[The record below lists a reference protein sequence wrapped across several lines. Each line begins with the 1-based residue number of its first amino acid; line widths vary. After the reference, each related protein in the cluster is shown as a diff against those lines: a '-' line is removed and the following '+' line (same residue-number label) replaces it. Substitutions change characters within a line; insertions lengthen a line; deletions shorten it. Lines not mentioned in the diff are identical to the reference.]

1 MMLRL
6 QFNNRVALSSC
17 NRHLYQQM
25 FGRDAETG
33 GLDFW
38 VGLLANGSQTL
49 GQVAETIASLAS
61 EIDLQ
66 VLTGR
71 VVLADAFTSNLA
83 TNADALANFN
93 TVTGLEIGRGYLNQV
108 KGTTVDN
115 VSAYVAKAAETVA
128 TLPPSTGG
136 GNPAPTPPTITFSAD
151 NGVSATDHIT
161 NVDVQTVSGTY
172 AGESADGNQVQ
183 VKVGD
188 GTWATAIIEGG
199 TWSVSDVTLNNG
211 RGTLAVQT
219 VDSEGHYIA
228 GTRYSYSYTL
238 DTDKPTGVSIGY
250 KSAGKV
256 SVTSDVAGSAG
267 LYDDDSTLI
276 AGTTT
281 KLSENVERTL
291 AITALSDLTVA
302 TVKIQDVAGNFA
314 DDSKVIAIGTN
325 NADTFSAAQDFSAA
339 RYGFDGDDNFEFT
352 NSIAMLEVRVEGG
365 SGNDTVTFTTGFET
379 FSEGNLNSDVANLTG
394 VENLQ
399 LFGASSVN
407 VGIEVEAAG
416 VSTILTGDDDTTV
429 RYDSSATLRMT
440 VDGTAL
446 ATGKTLT
453 LTMNEET
460 ANFIVTNLHGN
471 LIATELGNND
481 IQVTAI
487 GNAGVTI
494 TTGSANDTVI
504 GSAGN
509 DIINAGNGTNSITG
523 GQGVDTLTGGS
534 GADTFNF
541 VRGDAEGYVFTA
553 DGGTN
558 DSFFLGTAGTDVI
571 TNFTSGSDK
580 LTIAGVSSLAGYVPA
595 DTEVI
600 PGVASFVL
608 GSYNATSHVFSV
620 DSGGLSTLVIFN
632 SDASG
637 ESIVLTGV
645 NNLSA
650 TDFNGLNMVA

>member
-1 MMLRL
+1 
-6 QFNNRVALSSC
+6 
-17 NRHLYQQM
+17 
-25 FGRDAETG
+25 
-33 GLDFW
+33 
-38 VGLLANGSQTL
+38 
-49 GQVAETIASLAS
+49 
-61 EIDLQ
+61 
-66 VLTGR
+66 
-71 VVLADAFTSNLA
+71 
-83 TNADALANFN
+83 
-93 TVTGLEIGRGYLNQV
+93 
-108 KGTTVDN
+108 
-115 VSAYVAKAAETVA
+115 
-128 TLPPSTGG
+128 
-136 GNPAPTPPTITFSAD
+136 
-151 NGVSATDHIT
+151 
-161 NVDVQTVSGTY
+161 
-172 AGESADGNQVQ
+172 
-183 VKVGD
+183 
-188 GTWATAIIEGG
+188 
-199 TWSVSDVTLNNG
+199 
-211 RGTLAVQT
+211 
-219 VDSEGHYIA
+219 
-228 GTRYSYSYTL
+228 
-238 DTDKPTGVSIGY
+238 
-250 KSAGKV
+250 
-256 SVTSDVAGSAG
+256 
-267 LYDDDSTLI
+267 
-276 AGTTT
+276 
-281 KLSENVERTL
+281 
-291 AITALSDLTVA
+291 
-302 TVKIQDVAGNFA
+302 
-314 DDSKVIAIGTN
+314 
-325 NADTFSAAQDFSAA
+325 
-339 RYGFDGDDNFEFT
+339 
-352 NSIAMLEVRVEGG
+352 MLEVRVEGG